1 MKSQGLPITTIVLIV
16 LGISV
21 LAAVLIFF
29 LGGFG
34 QGSSSVNTFQC
45 QQWCTTI
52 NTQIEAG
59 MLDRYGFSAYKVVND
74 YCDNKCDKVMICNIP
89 QKSGSWSIGQLGQ
102 KCFIDCSSTAKYIC
116 NS

>member
-59 MLDRYGFSAYKVVND
+59 MLDPDGFRNYKVVND
-74 YCDNKCDKVMICNIP
+74 YCNNKCNNTMICNIP
-89 QKSGSWSIGQLGQ
+89 SKSGSWEIGHSGE
-102 KCFIDCSSTAKYIC
+102 KCFVDCSQDNKYKC
-116 NS
+116 R